1 MKKSMVK
8 RIAAYAMIFICTFLF
23 VQLPTLLAHIDII
36 ENTAITDI
44 IDSIDNIDGIFS
56 DRLYQ
61 DGAVPNSKIK
71 IIAIDERTIDAYG
84 DVAMWS
90 RDIPAALVERLIENP
105 AYAPAVIGF
114 DILFITEK
122 DEASDLRFAQAC
134 EKAGNV
140 VSAVNLVYRDQVT
153 VQDGL
158 LDVKKDTV
166 SMVEYPY
173 GTLKAV
179 SDYGFA
185 NTYLDRDNYIRYA
198 KDSVAYGEE
207 TINSFPLKI
216 YEKYMSAQGKE
227 AVFPKTVNGF
237 YCFEYTGKGET
248 YEVISL
254 CDVLNG
260 QIGPRAFDDAIVLVG
275 ADAPGMPD
283 AYFGPID
290 RGEHMYGVE
299 IHANIINALMDG
311 KTGIP
316 ANETL
321 YAVAVAFFALLFG
334 LVIEKMKIVP
344 ATLMMFVF
352 IVLDIVV
359 SKLLYISGVEVRVLE
374 PCLAVLTLY
383 TIKLVIGYGSETAKK
398 RKILG
403 AFRKYVAPE
412 VVEEIAASGDYQLH
426 LGGECRNIAVLFVD
440 IRGFTPMSEGLKP
453 EEVVEILNEYLS
465 LTTNAIFKNK
475 GTLDKFIGDAT
486 MAVFNAP
493 FDLDDYVF
501 RAVSAAL
508 DIAAGS
514 AALEEKLKARFGK
527 SVSFGI
533 GVNCGDAVVGNIG
546 CEHRMD
552 YTAIGDTVNTA
563 ARLESN
569 AARGQILI
577 SEAVY
582 KAIEG
587 RINATEIGVIPLKG
601 KTKDVFVYQLD
612 SIRRADEGV

>member
-1 MKKSMVK
+1 MKKE
-8 RIAAYAMIFICTFLF
+8 IFRKIVICVLIFASVFL
-23 VQLPTLLAHIDII
+23 VTYSQVLYSLDC
-36 ENTAITDI
+36 
-44 IDSIDNIDGIFS
+44 IFS
-56 DRLYQ
+56 DRLFQ
-61 DGAVPNSKIK
+61 RKSVPNPKIK
-71 IIAIDERTIDAYG
+71 IIAIDEKTIAAYG
-84 DVAMWS
+84 DVSGWS
-90 RDIPAALVERLIENP
+90 RDIPAALVEKLTENP
-105 AYAPAVIGF
+105 AYAPVVIGF
-114 DILFITEK
+114 DILFVTEK
-122 DEASDLRFAQAC
+122 DEASDRRFAQAC

-140 VSAVNLVYRDQVT
+140 VSAVNLVYRDRVT

-158 LDVKKDTV
+158 LDVEKNEV

-173 GTLKAV
+173 GALREV

-185 NTYLDRDNYIRYA
+185 NTYLDRDSYIRYA
-198 KDSVAYGEE
+198 KREAVYNGE
-207 TINSFPLKI
+207 TIRSFPVRI
-216 YEKYMSAQGKE
+216 YEKYSVIKGAE
-227 AVFPKTVNGF
+227 PVLPKTVNGF
-237 YCFEYTGKGET
+237 YSFEYTGKGGT
-248 YEVISL
+248 YEAISL
-254 CDVLNG
+254 CDVLDG
-260 QIGPRAFDDAIVLVG
+260 RIDARAFEGAIVLIG
-275 ADAPGMPD
+275 AYAPGMQD
-283 AYFGPID
+283 AYAVPID
-290 RGEHMYGVE
+290 RGERMYGVE
-299 IHANIINALMDG
+299 IHANIINALIDG
-311 KTGIP
+311 NTGVP
-316 ANETL
+316 VNASV
-321 YAVAVAFFALLFG
+321 YAVAAALFALAFALA
-334 LVIEKMKIVP
+334 VEKMKIVP
-344 ATLMMFVF
+344 AMLTAFVF
-352 IVLDIVV
+352 AAFNLVAARVLYEMGLEIRIIETLLAIL
-359 SKLLYISGVEVRVLE
+359 LLYSVKLIVGYISESV
-374 PCLAVLTLY
+374 
-383 TIKLVIGYGSETAKK
+383 K
-398 RKILG
+398 RRRILG

-412 VVEEIAASGDYQLH
+412 VVEEIAASGDYRLR
-426 LGGECRNIAVLFVD
+426 LGGERRDIAVLFVD

-465 LTTNAIFKNK
+465 LTTSAIFKNK

-514 AALEEKLKARFGK
+514 SALEEKLMARFGK

-582 KAIEG
+582 KALEG